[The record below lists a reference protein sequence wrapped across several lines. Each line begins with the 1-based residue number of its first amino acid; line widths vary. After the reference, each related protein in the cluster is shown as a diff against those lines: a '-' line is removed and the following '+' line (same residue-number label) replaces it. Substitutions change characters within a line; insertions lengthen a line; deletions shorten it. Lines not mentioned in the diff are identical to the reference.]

1 MLVVYY
7 ASGTYEK
14 EKFFDNPQRTPV
26 EDATTKGTDAGK
38 YKLCLEWGTLP
49 DYVVISNRGQSGNPI
64 HEVRIEGDRGIISKT
79 LIGLTNALKEI
90 KSVMRYR
97 IEVPLAL
104 LPRTIDKKY
113 LPQMFLPNSGLRI
126 ILGSKFERNLIF
138 IERVENG
145 DTVSISEDN
154 LHPLK
159 EELDVIRLLF
169 L

>member
-14 EKFFDNPQRTPV
+14 EKCFDNPQRIPV
-26 EDATTKGTDAGK
+26 EDAMTKGTGAGK

-49 DYVVISNRGQSGNPI
+49 DYVVISNRDQSGNSI

-79 LIGLTNALKEI
+79 LIGLTNALKETR
-90 KSVMRYR
+90 SVMRYR
-97 IEVPLAL
+97 IEAPLAL
-104 LPRTIDKKY
+104 LPRTVDKKY
-113 LPQMFLPNSGLRI
+113 LPQMSLPDSGLRI